1 MRCRNLS
8 RNALLS
14 YSATR
19 GEEQL
24 ETVRACGGWGSSL
37 EKRCVG
43 MSSVTLVTE
52 EVVHLLGSVRAW
64 GGRALSCAAAAPA
77 EAFTLLMIIL
87 RSILKPTLV
96 SL

>member
-24 ETVRACGGWGSSL
+24 ETVHACGGWGSSL

-43 MSSVTLVTE
+43 MSSVTLVIE
-52 EVVHLLGSVRAW
+52 EVVHLSGSVHAW
-64 GGRALSCAAAAPA
+64 GGVVP
-77 EAFTLLMIIL
+77 I
-87 RSILKPTLV
+87 RSGGGLWQ
-96 SL
+96 SENSSFGAS

>member
-1 MRCRNLS
+1 MRCL
-8 RNALLS
+8 LLS

-64 GGRALSCAAAAPA
+64 GGRALSC
-77 EAFTLLMIIL
+77 
-87 RSILKPTLV
+87 RSRSGGGLYTPHDH
-96 SL
+96 S